1 MHITGLFCMDD
12 IPALHEHRSAGI
24 ARSLTYANSKLKH
37 VCLKKGSDRL
47 MEAFLNTA
55 AVVALGEM
63 GDKTQVLALLLAVRY
78 QRTLP
83 ILLGILIA
91 TLLTMSVTAL
101 VGTTFSSLIPDSILR
116 WLLVVMFLGIAIWTL
131 IPEDDDD
138 EEEDLPLKSSVSL
151 IFTAFLTFLFAE
163 LGDKSQIATLIMAA
177 KYGDFTSVMAGST
190 VGEMLAITPAVLLGK
205 TTAQWMPVAWIR
217 IAAAAIF
224 AAMGV
229 WILIFGLE

>member
-24 ARSLTYANSKLKH
+24 ARSLTCASSKLKH

-224 AAMGV
+224 AGMGV
-229 WILIFGLE
+229 WILVVGLG

>member
-1 MHITGLFCMDD
+1 
-12 IPALHEHRSAGI
+12 
-24 ARSLTYANSKLKH
+24 
-37 VCLKKGSDRL
+37 

-138 EEEDLPLKSSVSL
+138 DDLPLKSSVSL

-205 TTAQWMPVAWIR
+205 TTAQWIPLAWIR

-229 WILIFGLE
+229 WILIVGLG

>member
-1 MHITGLFCMDD
+1 
-12 IPALHEHRSAGI
+12 
-24 ARSLTYANSKLKH
+24 
-37 VCLKKGSDRL
+37 

-55 AVVALGEM
+55 VVVALGEM

-78 QRTLP
+78 QRSLP
-83 ILLGILIA
+83 ILIGIFIA

-101 VGTTFSSLIPDSILR
+101 VGTTFSSFIPAAVLR
-116 WLLVVMFLGIAIWTL
+116 WILVAMFLGIAIWTL

-138 EEEDLPLKSSVSL
+138 DEEELPLKSSVSL
-151 IFTAFLTFLFAE
+151 IFTAFITFLLAE

-190 VGEMLAITPAVLLGK
+190 IGEMLAITPAVLLGK
-205 TTAQWMPVAWIR
+205 TTAQWIPVVWIR

-229 WILIFGLE
+229 WILIVGLG

>member
-1 MHITGLFCMDD
+1 MD
-12 IPALHEHRSAGI
+12 
-24 ARSLTYANSKLKH
+24 
-37 VCLKKGSDRL
+37 
-47 MEAFLNTA
+47 AFLNTA
-55 AVVALGEM
+55 VVVALGEM

-78 QRTLP
+78 QRSLP
-83 ILLGILIA
+83 ILIGIFIA

-101 VGTTFSSLIPDSILR
+101 VGTTFSSFIPAAVLR

-138 EEEDLPLKSSVSL
+138 EEELPLKSSVSL
-151 IFTAFLTFLFAE
+151 IFTAFITFLLAE

-190 VGEMLAITPAVLLGK
+190 IGEMLAITPAVLLGK
-205 TTAQWMPVAWIR
+205 TTAQWIPVVWIR

-229 WILIFGLE
+229 WILIVGLG

>member
-1 MHITGLFCMDD
+1 
-12 IPALHEHRSAGI
+12 
-24 ARSLTYANSKLKH
+24 
-37 VCLKKGSDRL
+37 
-47 MEAFLNTA
+47 MEAFINTA

-83 ILLGILIA
+83 ILLGILIP

-138 EEEDLPLKSSVSL
+138 DDDLPLKSSVSL

-190 VGEMLAITPAVLLGK
+190 VGEMLAITPAVLVGK
-205 TTAQWMPVAWIR
+205 TTAQWIPLAWIR

-229 WILIFGLE
+229 WILIVGLG

>member
-1 MHITGLFCMDD
+1 MDD

-138 EEEDLPLKSSVSL
+138 DDDLPLKSSVSL

-205 TTAQWMPVAWIR
+205 TTAQWIPLAWIR

-229 WILIFGLE
+229 WILIVGLG

>member
-1 MHITGLFCMDD
+1 
-12 IPALHEHRSAGI
+12 
-24 ARSLTYANSKLKH
+24 
-37 VCLKKGSDRL
+37 

-138 EEEDLPLKSSVSL
+138 DDDLPHKSSVSL

-205 TTAQWMPVAWIR
+205 TTAQWIPLAWIR

-229 WILIFGLE
+229 WILIVGLG

>member
-1 MHITGLFCMDD
+1 MDD

>member
-1 MHITGLFCMDD
+1 
-12 IPALHEHRSAGI
+12 
-24 ARSLTYANSKLKH
+24 
-37 VCLKKGSDRL
+37 
-47 MEAFLNTA
+47 MEAFINTA

-138 EEEDLPLKSSVSL
+138 DDDLPLKSSVSL

-190 VGEMLAITPAVLLGK
+190 VGEMLAITPAVLVGK
-205 TTAQWMPVAWIR
+205 TTAQWIPLAWIR

-224 AAMGV
+224 PAMGV
-229 WILIFGLE
+229 WILIVGLG

>member
-1 MHITGLFCMDD
+1 
-12 IPALHEHRSAGI
+12 
-24 ARSLTYANSKLKH
+24 
-37 VCLKKGSDRL
+37 
-47 MEAFLNTA
+47 
-55 AVVALGEM
+55 
-63 GDKTQVLALLLAVRY
+63 
-78 QRTLP
+78 
-83 ILLGILIA
+83 
-91 TLLTMSVTAL
+91 
-101 VGTTFSSLIPDSILR
+101 
-116 WLLVVMFLGIAIWTL
+116 MFLGIAIWTL

-138 EEEDLPLKSSVSL
+138 DDDLPLKSSVSL

-205 TTAQWMPVAWIR
+205 TTAQWIPLAWIR

-229 WILIFGLE
+229 WILIVGLG

>member
-1 MHITGLFCMDD
+1 MDD

-24 ARSLTYANSKLKH
+24 ARSLTYANSKPKH
-37 VCLKKGSDRL
+37 VCLKKGSDRV
-47 MEAFLNTA
+47 MEAFINTA

-83 ILLGILIA
+83 ILLGILIP

-138 EEEDLPLKSSVSL
+138 DDDLPLKSSVSL

-190 VGEMLAITPAVLLGK
+190 VGEMLAITPAVLVGK
-205 TTAQWMPVAWIR
+205 TTAQWIPLAWIR

-229 WILIFGLE
+229 WILIVGLG

>member
-1 MHITGLFCMDD
+1 MDD
-12 IPALHEHRSAGI
+12 IPALHEHRCAGI

-138 EEEDLPLKSSVSL
+138 DDEDLPLKSSVSL

-190 VGEMLAITPAVLLGK
+190 VGEMLAITPAVLVGK
-205 TTAQWMPVAWIR
+205 TTAQWIPLAWIR

-224 AAMGV
+224 AAMGI
-229 WILIFGLE
+229 WILIVGLG

>member
-1 MHITGLFCMDD
+1 
-12 IPALHEHRSAGI
+12 
-24 ARSLTYANSKLKH
+24 
-37 VCLKKGSDRL
+37 
-47 MEAFLNTA
+47 MEAFFNTA

-78 QRTLP
+78 QRSLP
-83 ILLGILIA
+83 ILIGIFLA

-101 VGTTFSSLIPDSILR
+101 VGTTFSSFIPAAVLR
-116 WLLVVMFLGIAIWTL
+116 WLLVVMFLGIAVWTL

-138 EEEDLPLKSSVSL
+138 DEEVSSLKSSASL

-177 KYGDFTSVMAGST
+177 KYGDFANVMAGST
-190 VGEMLAITPAVLLGK
+190 IGEMLAITPAVLLGK
-205 TTAQWMPVAWIR
+205 TTAQWIPVLWIR
-217 IAAAAIF
+217 IAAAAVF

-229 WILIFGLE
+229 WILIFGLG

>member
-1 MHITGLFCMDD
+1 
-12 IPALHEHRSAGI
+12 
-24 ARSLTYANSKLKH
+24 
-37 VCLKKGSDRL
+37 
-47 MEAFLNTA
+47 MEAFINTA

-78 QRTLP
+78 QRSLP
-83 ILLGILIA
+83 IMIGIFIA

-101 VGTTFSSLIPDSILR
+101 VGMTVSSFIPTAVLR
-116 WLLVVMFLGIAIWTL
+116 WVLVAMFLGIAIWTL
-131 IPEDDDD
+131 IPDDDD
-138 EEEDLPLKSSVSL
+138 EEQEYSSFKSSVSL

-177 KYGDFTSVMAGST
+177 KYGDFMNVMAGST

-217 IAAAAIF
+217 IAAASVF
-224 AAMGV
+224 AAMGIG
-229 WILIFGLE
+229 ILIVGLG

>member
-1 MHITGLFCMDD
+1 MD
-12 IPALHEHRSAGI
+12 
-24 ARSLTYANSKLKH
+24 
-37 VCLKKGSDRL
+37 
-47 MEAFLNTA
+47 AFLNTA
-55 AVVALGEM
+55 VVVALGEM

-78 QRTLP
+78 QRSLP
-83 ILLGILIA
+83 ILIGIFIA

-101 VGTTFSSLIPDSILR
+101 VGTTFSSFIPAAVLR

-138 EEEDLPLKSSVSL
+138 EEELPLKSSVSL
-151 IFTAFLTFLFAE
+151 IFTAFITFLLAE

-190 VGEMLAITPAVLLGK
+190 IGEMLAITPAVLLGK
-205 TTAQWMPVAWIR
+205 TTAQWIPVAWIR

-229 WILIFGLE
+229 WILIVGLG

>member
-1 MHITGLFCMDD
+1 MDD

-24 ARSLTYANSKLKH
+24 VRSLTYANSKQKH

-138 EEEDLPLKSSVSL
+138 EEDDLPLKSSVSL

-229 WILIFGLE
+229 WILIVGLG

>member
-1 MHITGLFCMDD
+1 
-12 IPALHEHRSAGI
+12 
-24 ARSLTYANSKLKH
+24 
-37 VCLKKGSDRL
+37 
-47 MEAFLNTA
+47 MEAFINTA

-116 WLLVVMFLGIAIWTL
+116 WLLVVMFLGIAIWTP

-138 EEEDLPLKSSVSL
+138 DDDLPLKSSVSL

-205 TTAQWMPVAWIR
+205 TTAQWIPLAWIR

-229 WILIFGLE
+229 WILIVGLG